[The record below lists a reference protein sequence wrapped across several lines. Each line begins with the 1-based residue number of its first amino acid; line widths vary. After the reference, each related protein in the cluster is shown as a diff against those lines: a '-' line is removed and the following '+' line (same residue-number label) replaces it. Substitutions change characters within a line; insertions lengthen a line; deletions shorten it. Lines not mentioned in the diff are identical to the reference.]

1 MKKLVALVMTA
12 LCLLAVGC
20 SKQEDDQ
27 IIDVVVPSTPEAVV
41 TPVPTPET
49 ARGNPRAG
57 IYLPLYR
64 ADRSPE
70 GQERRDRGLDK
81 DTGH

>member
-12 LCLLAVGC
+12 ICLLAVGC

-41 TPVPTPET
+41 TPD
-49 ARGNPRAG
+49 
-57 IYLPLYR
+57 LPLYR
-64 ADRSPE
+64 TDRSPE